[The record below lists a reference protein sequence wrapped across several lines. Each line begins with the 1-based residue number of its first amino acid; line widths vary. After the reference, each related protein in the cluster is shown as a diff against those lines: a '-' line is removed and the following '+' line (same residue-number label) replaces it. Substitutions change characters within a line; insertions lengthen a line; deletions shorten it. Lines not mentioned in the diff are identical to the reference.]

1 VKRHRHEETDD
12 GLGLFADVISGTLG
26 IIMLTALF
34 FALRAATSSSGI
46 AGLPKDPA
54 FRSEL
59 TTQRVIAARAHIVEV
74 EARLAALRPP
84 ALANPE
90 STTPAAA
97 DPDLPALAWISTQSA
112 IIPPSEDP
120 AVSTARLRDFLR
132 QRQRLVD
139 LRLLKTS
146 ADQLAEDYRDRLRN
160 AREDYVRQTATPLR
174 LPRETAV
181 AATGSRWFYLL
192 VRGGR
197 VRPLYEVKNG
207 TVQRDNERNSWIS
220 YDEGRRLRC
229 FPRDASSWPEEH
241 TQSLLHETARDVAA
255 AGWQVVLLVHPD
267 SFVLGREL
275 VRTLDGLA
283 VNFSWRPT
291 LEEAHLTLALDGLRP
306 PAPRK

>member
-1 VKRHRHEETDD
+1 MKRHRHEETDD

-34 FALRAATSSSGI
+34 FALRAATSATGI

-59 TTQRVIAARAHIVEV
+59 TTLRTAAARARIAEV
-74 EARLAALRPP
+74 ETRLASLRPP
-84 ALANPE
+84 SLAHPDA
-90 STTPAAA
+90 SAPVPASA
-97 DPDLPALAWISTQSA
+97 DPDRPALAWMSTQA
-112 IIPPSEDP
+112 TTGTTSEDP
-120 AVSTARLRDFLR
+120 SIAPARLRDFLR
-132 QRQRLVD
+132 QRERLID

-160 AREDYVRQTATPLR
+160 TREDYVRKTAAPLR
-174 LPRETAV
+174 LPRETEV

-192 VRGGR
+192 VRGGQ
-197 VRPLYEVKNG
+197 VRPLYTVKNG
-207 TVQRDNERNSWIS
+207 VVERDTERNSWII

-229 FPRDASSWPEEH
+229 FPRDVS
-241 TQSLLHETARDVAA
+241 
-255 AGWQVVLLVHPD
+255 GWQVVLLVHPD

-283 VNFSWRPT
+283 VDFSWRPT
-291 LEEAHLTLALDGLRP
+291 LEDGPISLALDGLPP
-306 PAPRK
+306 PAARK